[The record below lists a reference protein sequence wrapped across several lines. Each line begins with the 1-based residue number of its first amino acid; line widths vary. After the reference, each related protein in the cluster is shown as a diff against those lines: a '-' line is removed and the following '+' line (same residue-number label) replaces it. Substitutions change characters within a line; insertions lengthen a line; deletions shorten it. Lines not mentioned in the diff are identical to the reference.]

1 MLGKFF
7 SVLAC
12 YRLHH
17 RGDRLQRGDN
27 RSVDASRPLVW
38 SFSKN
43 RVSAFA
49 LNPADNCL
57 LLSLPDDGVELPMTD
72 FAAGFNPPGEAIN
85 WFSANDSPSTASTAS
100 IAFATLFLTT
110 QISPER
116 APRMLV

>member
-1 MLGKFF
+1 M
-7 SVLAC
+7 
-12 YRLHH
+12 
-17 RGDRLQRGDN
+17 
-27 RSVDASRPLVW
+27 W

-72 FAAGFNPPGEAIN
+72 FAARFNPPGEAIN

-110 QISPER
+110 QISPSEPPECLSDWIFR
-116 APRMLV
+116 